1 MYRTNRF
8 MESRFGC
15 DFSPVRIHADENPA
29 RSANSVNA
37 LAYTVGNDIVFG
49 QGQLQPDSFQGRK
62 LLAHELTHVLQQTS
76 SDDTS
81 ERVVARQPK
90 VKDKVAEL
98 KHVIQRNKP
107 VIARQPI
114 PKGRLQTEVPPELLN
129 PPNHRAL
136 SEEALQKRHDLII
149 ETLSELGSER
159 QEKLLLKQEALLIGV
174 ELARRRAE
182 QAGLTF
188 DKESIAEM
196 RGYFEKNAKK
206 TPTECPPGKK
216 CPPARKV
223 CPPGKVCPDNCIQA
237 LENGMRILIKRP
249 KQPVTGDTIE
259 KTMKVFQRDKIA
271 GPQVTIDFE
280 DESGRAIW
288 EQESQIIFVKT
299 KVFGILS

>member
-1 MYRTNRF
+1 MAECLQLRLTSKQVMKLQIKLTLFVLVADIDLMYSTNRF

-15 DFSPVRIHADENPA
+15 DFSPVRIHADESAA

-174 ELARRRAE
+174 EL
-182 QAGLTF
+182 
-188 DKESIAEM
+188 S
-196 RGYFEKNAKK
+196 
-206 TPTECPPGKK
+206 
-216 CPPARKV
+216 
-223 CPPGKVCPDNCIQA
+223 
-237 LENGMRILIKRP
+237 
-249 KQPVTGDTIE
+249 
-259 KTMKVFQRDKIA
+259 
-271 GPQVTIDFE
+271 
-280 DESGRAIW
+280 
-288 EQESQIIFVKT
+288 
-299 KVFGILS
+299 